1 MTFSC
6 TARIVADPVRT
17 ECKGATFSAN
27 YTDKELHFYATE
39 HQGRCPFRVGSYSSG
54 DPCQKIVSQTLCLA
68 QTMPDA
74 ALELGL
80 DIPVHVKPA
89 PK

>member
-6 TARIVADPVRT
+6 TARIVADPFRLNV
-17 ECKGATFSAN
+17 KVQLFSTN
-27 YTDKELHFYATE
+27 YKDKEHFYATE

-54 DPCQKIVSQTLCLA
+54 DPRQKIVSQTLCLA